1 VTVSL
6 DGGARRNDRSVVRVL
21 PSGVPPAHLLLLLFG
36 ALLLVPSTDYGAFNG
51 IPLSTLPEALALAF
65 LAPLAVSRGL
75 RTAYRRL
82 LRRLGP
88 LASRGLIGV
97 AVTALGLKLVLLAAA
112 SPAGFLACYRS
123 PAAAPSAGSCERS
136 YTNPFFRY
144 GVTRLDRSIDFGP
157 TDWNLV
163 FVNSPRFRFLP
174 WVPGNVRRD
183 RLPLDARWEGV
194 LVPTQSA
201 VAEIVYVGQATM
213 SLGAAP
219 ILELPPHYGQ
229 PATATVEIPAGRHE
243 MTLTYRFDDGSRVGS
258 GSPPGRYAT
267 LRIRVLGAA
276 GPTALVAARPSRL
289 ERAGSRLVDAG
300 VLLLAAPTLLLYA
313 RLLARD
319 WWMLAL
325 VAAGGPLAYAFR
337 VTLPGLPRGP
347 GFLLLLGC
355 LFAFLLARP
364 GQRRLL
370 AVYLSTGYLALFT
383 AFRSFSHLDTVVY
396 RPPNDDWFT
405 YEAFAYSMLETWSPA
420 GGERVFF
427 YQPLLRYVRFVGHLL
442 FGDGE
447 LLLLAASLAAV
458 NWALFWLA
466 ARLWRG
472 PRPTR
477 AGVVLFVGAGLL
489 LLGLANSATVV
500 TFVQAPL
507 SEYPTWIFLPML
519 IPLLFCSDR
528 TRDWLG
534 GATLVGLSFLTR
546 ANHAPALLAIWL
558 IFLGRVYRRRPQA
571 AILASALVLVIGL
584 LPLAHNLYY
593 GGRWVFVTSSADIPA
608 NLVFPPARWLAVAH
622 DAEARDAAW
631 THLRYLLYLTSSGEG
646 LLQPVMHG
654 LQAAW
659 ILAALLVARR
669 WRQPLVRTTLPLLVP
684 ALYLGVHLVYTAT
697 IYYPRHLISGYLAM
711 GVVALYA
718 ARSATRS
725 SDRT

>member
-1 VTVSL
+1 M
-6 DGGARRNDRSVVRVL
+6 L
-21 PSGVPPAHLLLLLFG
+21 PSGVPLAHPLLVLFG
-36 ALLLVPSTDYGAFNG
+36 ALLLVPSTDYGVFNG
-51 IPLSTLPEALALAF
+51 IPLGTLPEAIALAL
-65 LAPLAVSRGL
+65 LAPFAVSRGL
-75 RTAYRRL
+75 RAAYGRL

-88 LASRGLIGV
+88 LASRGLVGV
-97 AVTALGLKLVLLAAA
+97 AVAALGLKLVLLAAG
-112 SPAGFLACYRS
+112 SHAGFLACYRS
-123 PAAAPSAGSCERS
+123 PAAPPSATSCERS
-136 YTNPFFRY
+136 YANPFFRF

-163 FVNSPRFRFLP
+163 FVNSPRLRFLP
-174 WVPGNVRRD
+174 WVAGNVRRD
-183 RLPLDARWEGV
+183 RLPLEARWEGV
-194 LVPTQSA
+194 LAPAQSA

-213 SLGAAP
+213 SLGAVP

-243 MTLTYRFDDGSRVGS
+243 MALAYRFDDGSRVGS
-258 GSPPGRYAT
+258 GAPPGPYAT
-267 LRIRVLGAA
+267 LRIRVPGPA

-289 ERAGSRLVDAG
+289 ERAGTRLVDAA
-300 VLLLAAPTLLLYA
+300 VLLLAGPTLLLYA

-325 VAAGGPLAYAFR
+325 VAVGGPLAYAFR

-347 GFLLLLGC
+347 GFLLLVGC

-364 GQRRLL
+364 RPRRLL

-383 AFRSFSHLDTVVY
+383 AFRSFGHLDTVVY

-405 YEAFAYSMLETWSPA
+405 YEALAYSILETWSPA

-427 YQPLLRYVRFVGHLL
+427 YQPLFRYVRFVGHLL

-447 LLLLAASLAAV
+447 LLLLAASLAAL

-477 AGVVLFVGAGLL
+477 AGIALFVGAGLL

-500 TFVQAPL
+500 TFAQAPL
-507 SEYPTWIFLPML
+507 SEYPTWILLPL
-519 IPLLFCSDR
+519 LVPLLFCSGR
-528 TRDWLG
+528 PRDWLG
-534 GATLVGLSFLTR
+534 GATLVGLSFLAR
-546 ANHAPALLAIWL
+546 PNHAPALLAIWL
-558 IFLGRVYRRRPQA
+558 IFLGRIYRRRPRA

-593 GGRWVFVTSSADIPA
+593 GGRWVLVVSSAELPA
-608 NLVFPPARWLAVAH
+608 NLVFPPSRWLAVAH

-631 THLRYLLYLTSSGEG
+631 THLRYLLYLTSSGEA

-669 WRQPLVRTTLPLLVP
+669 WRGSRVSAALLLLVP
-684 ALYLGVHLVYTAT
+684 AFYLGVHLVYTAT
-697 IYYPRHLISGYLAM
+697 IYYPRHLISAYLAM

-718 ARSATRS
+718 ARSIRS
-725 SDRT
+725 SADAPPASLPRSGRWRQRSLPE

>member
-1 VTVSL
+1 ML
-6 DGGARRNDRSVVRVL
+6 R
-21 PSGVPPAHLLLLLFG
+21 SGVPQAHLLLVLSG
-36 ALLLVPSTDYGAFNG
+36 ALLLVPSADYGVFTG
-51 IPLSTLPEALALAF
+51 IPLSTLPQAIALAL
-65 LAPLAVSRGL
+65 LAPFAVSRAL
-75 RTAYRRL
+75 RAAYRRL

-88 LASRGLIGV
+88 LASRGLVGV
-97 AVTALGLKLVLLAAA
+97 AVAALGLKLVILA
-112 SPAGFLACYRS
+112 SGSHAGFLACYRS

-136 YTNPFFRY
+136 YENPFLRF

-157 TDWNLV
+157 ADWNLV
-163 FVNSPRFRFLP
+163 FVNSRRFHFLP
-174 WVPGNVRRD
+174 WVPGHVRRD
-183 RLPLDARWEGV
+183 RLPLEARWNGV
-194 LVPTQSA
+194 LAPTQSA

-213 SLGAAP
+213 RLGAGP
-219 ILELPPHYGQ
+219 IVDLPPHYGQ
-229 PATATVEIPAGRHE
+229 PTTATVEIPAGRHE

-258 GSPPGRYAT
+258 GPPPGSYAT
-267 LRIRVLGAA
+267 FRLRVPTPA

-289 ERAGSRLVDAG
+289 ARAGAGLVDAA
-300 VLLLAAPTLLLYA
+300 VLLLAGPTLLLYA

-325 VAAGGPLAYAFR
+325 VAAGGPLAYWFR

-355 LFAFLLARP
+355 LLVFLLARP
-364 GQRRLL
+364 RHRRLL

-383 AFRSFSHLDTVVY
+383 AFRSFSRLDTVVY

-405 YEAFAYSMLETWSPA
+405 YESLAYSMLETWSPA

-447 LLLLAASLAAV
+447 LLLLAASLAAL
-458 NWALFWLA
+458 NWALFWLM

-472 PRPTR
+472 SRPTR
-477 AGVVLFVGAGLL
+477 AGIALFIGAGLL

-507 SEYPTWIFLPML
+507 SEYPTWIFLPL
-519 IPLLFCSDR
+519 LVPLLFCSDR

-534 GATLVGLSFLTR
+534 GAALVGLSFLTR
-546 ANHAPALLAIWL
+546 ANHAPALLGIWL
-558 IFLGRVYRRRPQA
+558 IFLGRAYRRRPRS
-571 AILASALVLVIGL
+571 AILASALVLLMGL

-593 GGRWVFVTSSADIPA
+593 GRRWVFVTSSADLPA
-608 NLVFPPARWLAVAH
+608 NLSFPPTRWLTIVH

-631 THLRYLLYLTSSGEG
+631 THVRYLLYLTSSGEA

-659 ILAALLVARR
+659 ILAVFLVARR
-669 WRQPLVRTTLPLLVP
+669 WRWSWIRVSPLLVLP
-684 ALYLGVHLVYTAT
+684 ALYLGVHLVYTTT
-697 IYYPRHLISGYLAM
+697 IYFPRHLISGYLAM

-718 ARSATRS
+718 ARSVKRS
-725 SDRT
+725 SG

>member
-1 VTVSL
+1 M
-6 DGGARRNDRSVVRVL
+6 L
-21 PSGVPPAHLLLLLFG
+21 PSGVPVAHLLLVLFG
-36 ALLLVPSTDYGAFNG
+36 ALLLVPSTDYGVFNG
-51 IPLSTLPEALALAF
+51 IPLSTLPEALALAL
-65 LAPLAVSRGL
+65 LAPFAVSRGL
-75 RTAYRRL
+75 RAAYRRL

-88 LASRGLIGV
+88 LASRGLVGV
-97 AVTALGLKLVLLAAA
+97 TVTALGLKLVILA
-112 SPAGFLACYRS
+112 SGSHAGFLACYRS
-123 PAAAPSAGSCERS
+123 PAAAPPAGPCERS
-136 YTNPFFRY
+136 YANPFFRF

-163 FVNSPRFRFLP
+163 FVNSSRFHFLP

-183 RLPLDARWEGV
+183 RLPLEARWDGV
-194 LVPTQSA
+194 LAPTQPA
-201 VAEIVYVGQATM
+201 VAQIVYVGQATM

-243 MTLTYRFDDGSRVGS
+243 VTLTYRFDDGSRVGS
-258 GSPPGRYAT
+258 GPPPGSYAT
-267 LRIRVLGAA
+267 LRIRVPTPA

-289 ERAGSRLVDAG
+289 ARAGSRFVDAV
-300 VLLLAAPTLLLYA
+300 VLLLAGPPLLLYA

-325 VAAGGPLAYAFR
+325 VAAGGPLAYGFR

-347 GFLLLLGC
+347 GFLLILGC

-364 GQRRLL
+364 RHRRLL

-405 YEAFAYSMLETWSPA
+405 YESFAYSHARDVVA
-420 GGERVFF
+420 GGRRASILLPTAPPLRAVRRPPALRRRRAPPPGRLAGRPELG
-427 YQPLLRYVRFVGHLL
+427 PLLAGGPTLARTATDTSGHRPVRGRRSSPPGSRELRNGRHLRS
-442 FGDGE
+442 G
-447 LLLLAASLAAV
+447 
-458 NWALFWLA
+458 
-466 ARLWRG
+466 
-472 PRPTR
+472 
-477 AGVVLFVGAGLL
+477 
-489 LLGLANSATVV
+489 
-500 TFVQAPL
+500 APL
-507 SEYPTWIFLPML
+507 RVSDLDLPAAAG
-519 IPLLFCSDR
+519 PPVFCSDR

-546 ANHAPALLAIWL
+546 TNHAPALLAIWL
-558 IFLGRVYRRRPQA
+558 IFLGRVYRRRPQS
-571 AILASALVLVIGL
+571 AILASALVLAIGL

-593 GGRWVFVTSSADIPA
+593 GGRWVLVTSSADLPA
-608 NLVFPPARWLAVAH
+608 NLVFPPARWLTIAH

-631 THLRYLLYLTSSGEG
+631 THLRYLLYLTSSGEA

-669 WRQPLVRTTLPLLVP
+669 WRWSWMRTTLLLLVP

-697 IYYPRHLISGYLAM
+697 VYYPRHLISGYLAM
-711 GVVALYA
+711 GVVALCA
-718 ARSATRS
+718 ARSVKRS
-725 SDRT
+725 SDAP